1 MDVKRWQSWG
11 SDPPRGGVGPACPIC
26 QVPIWIELGGGAAA
40 DVYRPNVDFQKHP
53 NVNIVL
59 DLETSSLPFHDN
71 HADKIKAIH
80 LWEHLSHAGALW
92 MAKESL
98 RVLKPGGSLY
108 LMLSDGQFVIDRI
121 KEEGFTKDWL
131 GCLFH
136 SEAADE
142 QGFHKW
148 SWSYESLRADL
159 TNVGFVHI
167 IHRGFYNRWE
177 FKCEAFKPW

>member
-53 NVNIVL
+53 NVDIVL
-59 DLETSSLPFHDN
+59 DLETSGLPFHDN
-71 HADKIKAIH
+71 HADRIKAIH

-98 RVLKPGGSLY
+98 RVLKPGGTLY
-108 LMLSDGQFVIDRI
+108 LMLSDGEFVIDRI
-121 KEEGFTKDWL
+121 KEEGL
-131 GCLFH
+131 GGQSLVNLFH
-136 SEAADE
+136 SEAPDE

-148 SWSYESLRADL
+148 AWSYESLRADL